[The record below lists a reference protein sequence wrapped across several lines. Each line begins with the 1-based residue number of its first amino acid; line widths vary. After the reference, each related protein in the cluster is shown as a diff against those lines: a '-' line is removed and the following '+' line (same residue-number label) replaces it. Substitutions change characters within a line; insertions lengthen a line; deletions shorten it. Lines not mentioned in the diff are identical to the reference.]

1 MEEDNAQ
8 MSVYRL
14 DKNPLHLGLGA
25 SAIVQPEFTGEMS
38 WYEGY
43 GMRSGGDGKEGR
55 LVTVH
60 SFTESWDSWEMHPEG
75 DEVVMCLSGKMIVH
89 QEMVDGATASVTINA
104 GEYVVNP
111 PGCWHTADVDG
122 AATALFITAGLGTEH
137 RPR

>member
-1 MEEDNAQ
+1 MTKH
-8 MSVYRL
+8 RL

-25 SAIVQPEFTGEMS
+25 TAIMQPEFTGEMS

-43 GMRSGGDGKEGR
+43 GMRNGGEGKEGR

-60 SFTESWDSWEMHPEG
+60 SFTESWTSWEMHPQG
-75 DEVVMCLSGKMIVH
+75 DEVVLCLSGAITLH
-89 QEMVDGATASVTINA
+89 QEMVDANAATLTIGA
-104 GEYVVNP
+104 GEYVINP
-111 PGCWHTADVDG
+111 PGCWHTADIDG